1 MLDAEICVE
10 HGKEVN
16 NIGIFNFLIQV
27 KIKELIHV
35 LEFCF
40 GLKIVAEFVFVLS
53 DGDCEEL
60 KQFEGQFDMSG
71 VF

>member
-1 MLDAEICVE
+1 VLDAEICIE
-10 HGKEVN
+10 HGKEVYN
-16 NIGIFNFLIQV
+16 VGIFNFLIQV

-35 LEFCF
+35 LEFGF

-60 KQFEGQFDMSG
+60 K
-71 VF
+71 

>member
-16 NIGIFNFLIQV
+16 NVGIFDFLIQV
-27 KIKELIHV
+27 KIKELIDV
-35 LEFCF
+35 LEFGF
-40 GLKIVAEFVFVLS
+40 GLKIVAEFCFVLS

-60 KQFEGQFDMSG
+60 Q
-71 VF
+71 